1 MTQVDE
7 KRSGV
12 KQSSSGD
19 DVSVLKAALVERQK
33 TVHRL
38 RVEIANLKSENAEL
52 RGSKD
57 SERQRLADL
66 EIRLAEVSADY
77 RNALAMIQER
87 GEAQAAALAAS
98 QDLTGQVSALSA
110 QLATAQREL
119 ATKEE
124 QIQRLDALEKETA
137 RRLAEVSADYR
148 NALAMIQERGEAQE
162 RALAAYQALAAEVA
176 VLQAQLSLKDQ
187 EALAQAEH
195 LRQIEA
201 SEKQTATRL
210 AEVSADYRNALA
222 MIQERGE
229 AQAAA
234 LAAYQGLAE
243 DLAAKK
249 ALLDHEQAL
258 NRQIQIDLQ
267 AKEGEIERL
276 KGEVQQAQTWLAV
289 IEAEERLAQES
300 DRVAEAAHQDL
311 DRLRDSITKIG
322 QGLDE
327 VAVPSI
333 DAESPVPQRAQ
344 PYLTP
349 IAVEILRKRTRRI

>member
-210 AEVSADYRNALA
+210 AEVSADYRNA
-222 MIQERGE
+222 
-229 AQAAA
+229 
-234 LAAYQGLAE
+234 
-243 DLAAKK
+243 
-249 ALLDHEQAL
+249 
-258 NRQIQIDLQ
+258 
-267 AKEGEIERL
+267 
-276 KGEVQQAQTWLAV
+276 
-289 IEAEERLAQES
+289 
-300 DRVAEAAHQDL
+300 
-311 DRLRDSITKIG
+311 
-322 QGLDE
+322 
-327 VAVPSI
+327 
-333 DAESPVPQRAQ
+333 
-344 PYLTP
+344 
-349 IAVEILRKRTRRI
+349 

>member
-1 MTQVDE
+1 
-7 KRSGV
+7 
-12 KQSSSGD
+12 
-19 DVSVLKAALVERQK
+19 
-33 TVHRL
+33 
-38 RVEIANLKSENAEL
+38 
-52 RGSKD
+52 
-57 SERQRLADL
+57 
-66 EIRLAEVSADY
+66 
-77 RNALAMIQER
+77 
-87 GEAQAAALAAS
+87 
-98 QDLTGQVSALSA
+98 
-110 QLATAQREL
+110 
-119 ATKEE
+119 
-124 QIQRLDALEKETA
+124 
-137 RRLAEVSADYR
+137 
-148 NALAMIQERGEAQE
+148 
-162 RALAAYQALAAEVA
+162 
-176 VLQAQLSLKDQ
+176 
-187 EALAQAEH
+187 
-195 LRQIEA
+195 
-201 SEKQTATRL
+201 
-210 AEVSADYRNALA
+210 